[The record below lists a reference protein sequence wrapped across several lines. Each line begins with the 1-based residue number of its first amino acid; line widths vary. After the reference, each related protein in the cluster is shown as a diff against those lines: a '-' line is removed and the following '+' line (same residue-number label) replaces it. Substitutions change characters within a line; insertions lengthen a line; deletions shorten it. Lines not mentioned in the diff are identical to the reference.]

1 MVSQV
6 LVDIQDHLHASI
18 VGSGACFALALMSF
32 VNLQLAICSTLLV
45 GGIASA
51 VVHCFL

>member
-6 LVDIQDHLHASI
+6 SVDIQDGLCASI
-18 VGSGACFALALMSF
+18 VGSGARFALTLMSF
-32 VNLQLAICSTLLV
+32 VNLQLAIRSALLV

-51 VVHCFL
+51 VMRRFL